1 MSTTEMDFLR
11 VAAAKAQGFGD
22 MAQPSEEQLKEW
34 RYFHDEFFR
43 WYRRLGR
50 PAAYAGV
57 AARLTKRPP
66 PRPKAAAQPQRQKA
80 GAPAPKPNPQVPKQ
94 IWDHVTRA
102 LAAYARNPQGEYDNF
117 VGAVERALAAGVKG
131 ADLPGGAYSIYVQIT
146 GGGRYR
152 EAESELESML
162 VRAGL

>member
-22 MAQPSEEQLKEW
+22 MAQPNEDQLKQW
-34 RYFHDEFFR
+34 RYFHEEFFR

-50 PAAYAGV
+50 PAAYASV
-57 AARLTKRPP
+57 AERLTKRPP
-66 PRPKAAAQPQRQKA
+66 PRPKAAAQRQKA
-80 GAPAPKPNPQVPKQ
+80 PEPKPNPQVPKH
-94 IWDHVTRA
+94 IWDRVNGA
-102 LAAYARNPQGEYDNF
+102 LAAYAHNPQGEYDNF
-117 VGAVERALAAGVKG
+117 VATVERALREGVNG
-131 ADLPGGAYSIYVQIT
+131 PDLPGGAFSIYKQIT